1 MPVNDFFNSC
11 EATKQSN
18 AVPLSVLRNVEMIVD
33 DPDGRPFAHRTQ
45 FWSCSVPDDWG
56 NDRKN
61 DAPHKA
67 GVLVVRIWSG
77 GGRQSQEVEVG
88 FLEDSAGKGPVSPR
102 ISEPTLSRRRS
113 VRP

>member
-45 FWSCSVPDDWG
+45 FWSCSVPDG
-56 NDRKN
+56 
-61 DAPHKA
+61 ATM
-67 GVLVVRIWSG
+67 
-77 GGRQSQEVEVG
+77 EE
-88 FLEDSAGKGPVSPR
+88 
-102 ISEPTLSRRRS
+102 RRS
-113 VRP
+113 AQSWARSHFFDTSSWRGILRRHPDFEARPPAQQRRLGKDI